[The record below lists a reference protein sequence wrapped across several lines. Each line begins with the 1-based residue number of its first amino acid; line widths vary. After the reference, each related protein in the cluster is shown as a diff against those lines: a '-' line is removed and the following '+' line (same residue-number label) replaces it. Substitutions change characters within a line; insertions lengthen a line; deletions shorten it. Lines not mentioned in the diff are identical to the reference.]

1 MAERPCPLRGT
12 PVVTSDRRKECLKFK
27 LSYWGGVNARYLSEV
42 SQEVLAALNFLKK
55 RTGAYLVDS
64 GETSTTWYRKYSD
77 GWVEQGGNVASV
89 GYNKPASVTYPVAF
103 GDSNFSLCVG
113 NKANN
118 TEINYSI
125 MSVKSCT
132 QTGCVVHNGSSAT
145 GPMTWFAC
153 GYS

>member
-1 MAERPCPLRGT
+1 MTTA
-12 PVVTSDRRKECLKFK
+12 
-27 LSYWGGVNARYLSEV
+27 NSEV
-42 SQEVLAALNFLKK
+42 KKTLVALGE
-55 RTGAYLVDS
+55 RTGTYLVDKR
-64 GETSTTWYRKYSD
+64 ETSTTWYRKYSD

-118 TEINYSI
+118 KEINYSI

-132 QTGCVVHNGSSAT
+132 RTGCVVHNGSSAT